1 MSPPSDDPP
10 SVDPLGLPPDR
21 CPNCGAPLRRLTGQP
36 ESFCPSCEIFVEI
49 VGPRSPPAEE
59 SAEDNEVRLRSARLY
74 LELDDLLSDELEE
87 LPEAPPDEPP
97 PETRAEAVESEAV
110 PEPEL
115 TLEEAY
121 EALEVTEVPEIVVP
135 VPPEPLPSP
144 EAEAEEVPEVA
155 VAVAKTRAA
164 AAAKPRAWHRVL
176 FYTGS
181 VLIAFGGSG
190 LALGSFL
197 HDMFRVPLFGY
208 AYDAFGDV
216 NVTTALIGA
225 AILLAGLA
233 AMAVG
238 ARAGSHVRAVA
249 EG

>member
-1 MSPPSDDPP
+1 M
-10 SVDPLGLPPDR
+10 
-21 CPNCGAPLRRLTGQP
+21 
-36 ESFCPSCEIFVEI
+36 
-49 VGPRSPPAEE
+49 
-59 SAEDNEVRLRSARLY
+59 
-74 LELDDLLSDELEE
+74 
-87 LPEAPPDEPP
+87 
-97 PETRAEAVESEAV
+97 
-110 PEPEL
+110 
-115 TLEEAY
+115 
-121 EALEVTEVPEIVVP
+121 TEVPEIVVP

-155 VAVAKTRAA
+155 AAAAKTRAA